1 MLPSEVSL
9 CNLQLPVHLNMGRI
23 VHLQKEKKS
32 DKERCK
38 TSNPMIDIESE

>member
-23 VHLQKEKKS
+23 VHLQKEKS